1 MTSQGFEKY
10 SRWTR
15 CPSCPSDREA
25 FMPALSF
32 YPRLLHDIVNTIT
45 VYLDQSVQAI
55 GTTMRE
61 LGCYDFGVWM
71 NLATEQCAG
80 KDTQYEKIDI
90 ASFSADIKG
99 KNPKYLL

>member
-1 MTSQGFEKY
+1 MEQLERASYHHGLTSFHVLVSPNVKSGSETTENGVFKAIECKLKDRMTSQGFEKY

-45 VYLDQSVQAI
+45 VY
-55 GTTMRE
+55 T
-61 LGCYDFGVWM
+61 
-71 NLATEQCAG
+71 
-80 KDTQYEKIDI
+80 
-90 ASFSADIKG
+90 
-99 KNPKYLL
+99 